1 MAARR
6 GGGVDGRVWL
16 LQGGAAYL
24 VPGRALPGPREVA
37 HPRRRR
43 GTRMRVDVFVEDER
57 VPRASFDPPGQL
69 ELDTSDLEDGPHVLR
84 VRAAEGEGSAG
95 NEEIPFVVRNGPG
108 IAVVGL
114 RKQEVVPGRA
124 PILVNA
130 YHSRLG
136 EV

>member
-43 GTRMRVDVFVEDER
+43 GTRMRVDVFVDDER
-57 VPRASFDPPGQL
+57 VPRASFEPPGQL

-84 VRAAEGEGSAG
+84 GRPAEGEGSAG
-95 NEEIPFVVRNGPG
+95 NEEGPFVARDRPRLP
-108 IAVVGL
+108 VVGV
-114 RKQEVVPGRA
+114 R
-124 PILVNA
+124 
-130 YHSRLG
+130 
-136 EV
+136 